1 MSQLRLLFRLLPVLV
16 VCLMAMALPATP
28 AQGQCGGPAIDLS
41 PSSGAPGTEVAVYGQ
56 RFDAAR
62 YIDIYYDGTI
72 LVTGRTNIR
81 GTFTIIFTVPECYM
95 GAHKVLA
102 DAGTDQAEAYF
113 TARPGLIVT
122 PEKGPVGTTVNVTGQ
137 GFARNERGIELR
149 YYTNHSYTT
158 IEANIRANT
167 KGSWETTFQIP
178 ESSKG
183 EHKIDTESVESKLYP
198 VEYAIFEVTPDIS
211 IDKASGIVGDTITIT
226 ASKFAVHERGIKI
239 LFAGQEVVTDIIADS
254 KGEWEA
260 SFEVPEMP
268 AGEYSI
274 TVEGDQTKK
283 KDIGELNFEIEPGIL
298 LSPAEG
304 HVGMNLTVT
313 GRGFDTS
320 EDIDIM
326 YEDGQVTKATTDAK
340 GSFEASFSVPKS
352 KHGERQVTAVVTGGT
367 NSTADLGDSAN
378 AIFTIESKAPETPE
392 LISPP
397 DEGKVGLT
405 GRVTPTFDWSEVS
418 DDSGVYY
425 HLQIATSDEVTANG
439 EFVEPMISITDLTE
453 TSYTLEEAVALP
465 YGTYYW
471 IVQAEDGAENESVWS
486 AAYSLRVG
494 RLPRGGLIAAIAV
507 AVVLFIA
514 LIRALLIRRGYYDY
528 Y

>member
-1 MSQLRLLFRLLPVLV
+1 
-16 VCLMAMALPATP
+16 
-28 AQGQCGGPAIDLS
+28 
-41 PSSGAPGTEVAVYGQ
+41 
-56 RFDAAR
+56 
-62 YIDIYYDGTI
+62 
-72 LVTGRTNIR
+72 
-81 GTFTIIFTVPECYM
+81 
-95 GAHKVLA
+95 
-102 DAGTDQAEAYF
+102 
-113 TARPGLIVT
+113 
-122 PEKGPVGTTVNVTGQ
+122 
-137 GFARNERGIELR
+137 
-149 YYTNHSYTT
+149 
-158 IEANIRANT
+158 
-167 KGSWETTFQIP
+167 
-178 ESSKG
+178 
-183 EHKIDTESVESKLYP
+183 
-198 VEYAIFEVTPDIS
+198 
-211 IDKASGIVGDTITIT
+211 
-226 ASKFAVHERGIKI
+226 
-239 LFAGQEVVTDIIADS
+239 
-254 KGEWEA
+254 
-260 SFEVPEMP
+260 
-268 AGEYSI
+268 
-274 TVEGDQTKK
+274 
-283 KDIGELNFEIEPGIL
+283 
-298 LSPAEG
+298 
-304 HVGMNLTVT
+304 
-313 GRGFDTS
+313 
-320 EDIDIM
+320 
-326 YEDGQVTKATTDAK
+326 
-340 GSFEASFSVPKS
+340 VPKS